1 MQPDRL
7 DRLIRW
13 LMALTVLAV
22 AVFAFTESY
31 SHIYDLAKTHHETG
45 VALRLLPLSVDWL
58 ILAAGLVLL
67 HESRRNLKPPLPRWS
82 LLLGIG
88 ATLAANVA
96 YGIVYGW
103 EAALI
108 SAWAPVV
115 LVLCV
120 EMGMYLV
127 RSSSRKAERGPAII
141 PFTGVLGPEEL
152 ADMKRRL
159 DEATAKPEAV
169 TASPEE
175 ALSGW
180 GQLGRGPA
188 SVMPG
193 SPEGQEPA
201 KPGLEGIGLSNGR
214 K

>member
-1 MQPDRL
+1 VGTDRL
-7 DRLIRW
+7 DRMIRW

-31 SHIYDLAKTHHETG
+31 SHIFDLAKTHHETG

-127 RSSSRKAERGPAII
+127 RSASAKGVGNERPMGLPGSPRNPGSDRGRAGADLVPGGLPDPAVAVAV
-141 PFTGVLGPEEL
+141 G
-152 ADMKRRL
+152 
-159 DEATAKPEAV
+159 AV
-169 TASPEE
+169 TSSPGE

-180 GQLGRGPA
+180 GQLGRP
-188 SVMPG
+188 
-193 SPEGQEPA
+193 EPA
-201 KPGLEGIGLSNGR
+201 TPGLTGIGLSNGR